1 MLIKWYLLVA
11 INFTNATFV
20 KSAPSLKDAP
30 QGLFPEVLLVGKSNV
45 GKSSLINALCNKKGL
60 AFTSSKPGHTR
71 LLNYYNIDNKIYL
84 VDAPGYGFAKG
95 GFDLDKLFGEMMN
108 DYFSNATRLKLVMI
122 LLDSR
127 RELGE
132 NDIEEINYLVGKKYS
147 SCTVK
152 ELTDLEEDRTIPYFN
167 VNVDGTE
174 YDSKSMGCGEHFLF
188 YLFWNRRT
196 VLKFTIILLF
206 KNFI

>member
-20 KSAPSLKDAP
+20 KSTPSLKDAP

-132 NDIEEINYLVGKKYS
+132 NDIEIINYIREKEIDHLLVFTKVDKVNQSEKAKLLKHLDEIGIKKDEITFTSTLKVRTLDPLRNKIS
-147 SCTVK
+147 S
-152 ELTDLEEDRTIPYFN
+152 I
-167 VNVDGTE
+167 
-174 YDSKSMGCGEHFLF
+174 
-188 YLFWNRRT
+188 
-196 VLKFTIILLF
+196 
-206 KNFI
+206 

>member
-1 MLIKWYLLVA
+1 MLTNIYLSIMQ
-11 INFTNATFV
+11 INFSNTTFV

-30 QGLFPEVLLVGKSNV
+30 QGQFPEVLLVGKSNV
-45 GKSSLINALCNKKGL
+45 GKSSLINALCSKKAL

-71 LLNYYNIDNKIYL
+71 LLNYYNIDNKVYL

-108 DYFSNATRLKLVMI
+108 DYFSNAKRLKLVLV

-132 NDIEEINYLVGKKYS
+132 NDIEIINFIREKDINHLLVFTKVDKVNQSEKAKLLKHLKEIGI
-147 SCTVK
+147 
-152 ELTDLEEDRTIPYFN
+152 EEDEIIFTSTLKTRTF
-167 VNVDGTE
+167 D
-174 YDSKSMGCGEHFLF
+174 
-188 YLFWNRRT
+188 
-196 VLKFTIILLF
+196 VLRNKISLL
-206 KNFI
+206 K

>member
-1 MLIKWYLLVA
+1 M
-11 INFTNATFV
+11 INFTNASFV
-20 KSAPSLKDAP
+20 KSAPSLKEAP

-45 GKSSLINALCNKKGL
+45 GKSSLINALCNKKAL

-71 LLNYYNIDNKIYL
+71 LLNYYNIDDKLYL

-108 DYFSNATRLKLVMI
+108 DYFSNATRLKLVLI

-132 NDIEEINYLVGKKYS
+132 NDVEIINFVREKDINHLLIFTKEDKVNQSEKAKLLKHLSEIGISKEEATFVSTLKN
-147 SCTVK
+147 
-152 ELTDLEEDRTIPYFN
+152 RTIENLRNKISGIY
-167 VNVDGTE
+167 
-174 YDSKSMGCGEHFLF
+174 
-188 YLFWNRRT
+188 R
-196 VLKFTIILLF
+196 
-206 KNFI
+206 